1 MKATTSADISYN
13 MKFLI
18 MISRFKKKFNLP
30 AQLNVGILYN
40 LEHIFE
46 IIWSDTNRSYK
57 TFLYLECNVSL
68 PRNVWKFHRK

>member
-46 IIWSDTNRSYK
+46 II
-57 TFLYLECNVSL
+57 
-68 PRNVWKFHRK
+68 